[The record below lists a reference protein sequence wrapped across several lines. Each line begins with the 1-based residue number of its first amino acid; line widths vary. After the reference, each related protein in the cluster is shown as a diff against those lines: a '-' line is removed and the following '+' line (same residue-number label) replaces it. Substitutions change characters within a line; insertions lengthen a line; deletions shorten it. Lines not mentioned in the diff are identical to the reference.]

1 MKTPHAVATRVVGG
15 AAGLLLIAGLW
26 SWLASRSA
34 PARIPTIAAIVEAV
48 VDNFSTAAVLAY
60 NSFGSGGIWSNLL
73 YTIQNVY
80 LGVAIGL
87 ALGYALGL
95 GMARGRWFR
104 RFAVTPVVI
113 LGAVPVLVLQ
123 PFLSLWFGTSR
134 LATNGL
140 VIFYT
145 ALTVAGA
152 VRFAG
157 EAATERYGD
166 YAASLGMS
174 SRRTTWSVVL
184 PATVPRTLGV
194 LRAATALGWG
204 FQCIAEVLGGRVGAG
219 RLVRTFADGTL
230 TAAVI
235 GVLICVGI
243 VAVITDAVIATI
255 GRWAVRWNE

>member
-1 MKTPHAVATRVVGG
+1 MRTAHALRTRIVGG
-15 AAGLLLIAGLW
+15 ALGFLLIGSVW
-26 SWLASRSA
+26 SWFASRSI
-34 PARIPTIAAIVEAV
+34 PARIPTLASIGQAIA
-48 VDNFSTAAVLAY
+48 DNFQSSAVLAY

-80 LGVAIGL
+80 LGVALGL
-87 ALGYALGL
+87 VAGYMLGL
-95 GMARGRWFR
+95 GMARAPRFR
-104 RFAVTPVVI
+104 RFALTPVVI
-113 LGAVPVLVLQ
+113 LGAVPVLALQ

-152 VRFAG
+152 VRFAA
-157 EAATERYGD
+157 EAAEARYGD

-174 SRRTTWSVVL
+174 STRVTWSVVL
-184 PATVPRTLGV
+184 PATVPPTLGV

-230 TAAVI
+230 TAGVI
-235 GVLICVGI
+235 GVLVCVGV
-243 VAVITDAVIATI
+243 VAVITDAIIAMI